1 MPTAVAEALKRDA
14 VTTTDRVE
22 LDSALSTVDDLIAR
36 VTAVAERH
44 RADADESVTLDL
56 YEVERALQAASRR
69 LAVVVR
75 RLGG

>member
-1 MPTAVAEALKRDA
+1 
-14 VTTTDRVE
+14 VTISDRAE
-22 LDSALSTVDDLIAR
+22 LDSALNTIDDVIAR
-36 VTAVAERH
+36 VTAAAERH
-44 RADADESVTLDL
+44 AADSDESVTQDL